1 MSEADL
7 LRQRA
12 ESLLA
17 MAIKAREQGQF
28 SSADSLL
35 AEAAQFSNDADALEV
50 AQARSDRQSEE
61 IHEPARQQPPDN
73 PEKKE

>member
-1 MSEADL
+1 MSEADQ

-28 SSADSLL
+28 ANADSLL
-35 AEAAQFSNDADALEV
+35 AEAAQFVSEADALE
-50 AQARSDRQSEE
+50 AAR
-61 IHEPARQQPPDN
+61 RQQPDN
-73 PEKKE
+73 PEKKD

>member
-12 ESLLA
+12 ENLLA

-28 SSADSLL
+28 DYADSLV
-35 AEAAQFSNDADALEV
+35 AEAAQFINDADALAS
-50 AQARSDRQSEE
+50 AQARAERRVQE
-61 IHEPARQQPPDN
+61 ILDPAGRQQPDRP
-73 PEKKE
+73 KKQE

>member
-28 SSADSLL
+28 NSADSLL

-61 IHEPARQQPPDN
+61 IHEHARQQPPDH

>member
-17 MAIKAREQGQF
+17 MALKAREQGQF
-28 SSADSLL
+28 NSADSLL
-35 AEAAQFSNDADALEV
+35 AEAAQFINDADALEDGSRP
-50 AQARSDRQSEE
+50 APTGDPRRIDD
-61 IHEPARQQPPDN
+61 PARQRR
-73 PEKKE
+73 

>member
-61 IHEPARQQPPDN
+61 IHEPAQQQPDN
-73 PEKKE
+73 PENKE

>member
-17 MAIKAREQGQF
+17 MAIKAREHGQF
-28 SSADSLL
+28 ANADSLL
-35 AEAAQFSNDADALEV
+35 AEAAQFISEADGLE
-50 AQARSDRQSEE
+50 AAR
-61 IHEPARQQPPDN
+61 RQQPDH
-73 PEKKE
+73 PEKKD

>member
-1 MSEADL
+1 MSEAEE

-28 SSADSLL
+28 ANADSLL
-35 AEAAQFSNDADALEV
+35 AEAAQFISEADALE
-50 AQARSDRQSEE
+50 AARRE
-61 IHEPARQQPPDN
+61 QPEN
-73 PEKKE
+73 PEK

>member
-12 ESLLA
+12 ENLLA

-28 SSADSLL
+28 DYADSLV
-35 AEAAQFSNDADALEV
+35 AEAAQFISDADALEV
-50 AQARSDRQSEE
+50 AQARSDRRSQE
-61 IHEPARQQPPDN
+61 IHESARRQQPDN
-73 PEKKE
+73 REKKE

>member
-28 SSADSLL
+28 NSADSLL

-61 IHEPARQQPPDN
+61 IHEPARQQTDN